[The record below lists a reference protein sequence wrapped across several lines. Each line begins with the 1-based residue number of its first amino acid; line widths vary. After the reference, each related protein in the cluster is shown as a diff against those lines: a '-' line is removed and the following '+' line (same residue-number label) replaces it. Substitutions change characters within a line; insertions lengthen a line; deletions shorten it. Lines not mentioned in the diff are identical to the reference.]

1 LKIWGFLKLSTQQKS
16 DLKQKLDQMWDGGW
30 QHPVPELI
38 PGKLWHGYEGRVLK
52 DGFSLD
58 QFIDWIRV
66 AGGDPAI
73 VTLK

>member
-1 LKIWGFLKLSTQQKS
+1 
-16 DLKQKLDQMWDGGW
+16 MWDGGW